1 MVQEGLRPPTVMRKA
16 ATLAVAFVLLSPAWA
31 GAQTLHDLEQARKD
45 RDAAEARVHRLT
57 ADIHRLSQRYRRLD
71 ALAQDASRRLI
82 DAYRREMAVQA
93 SLEDARRVIEER
105 ASAAYRA
112 GPGAILAAYMQA
124 ITQAGTFAD
133 LHSADILIEH
143 ALESDID
150 RALEVLQD
158 RTTARSVRRVVQRKQ
173 ERLVSREI
181 RLAALRGELETKLAL
196 ARAIAQAAGLEVGK
210 LEREEQRL
218 LAAARRDQN
227 RQQHSLVGE
236 LDADLNA
243 LLALMG
249 PNEGRGCE
257 IPPALRMTGQSF
269 SGLAS
274 WYGWDFAGNPTAS
287 GAIYDPRLFTAAH
300 KTLPLNSFVRVRRGD
315 RCAVVLVNDRGPYI
329 DGRVIDLSMAAA
341 EYLGVGVTHVEVD
354 ILARA

>member
-1 MVQEGLRPPTVMRKA
+1 MRKA
-16 ATLAVAFVLLSPAWA
+16 ATLAVVLVLLSPAWA
-31 GAQTLHDLEQARKD
+31 GAQTLDDLEQARKD
-45 RDAAEARVHRLT
+45 RDAAESRVHRLT
-57 ADIHRLSQRYRRLD
+57 AEIHRLSLRYQRLE
-71 ALAQDASRRLI
+71 AQAQNAARRLI
-82 DAYRREMAVQA
+82 DAYRSEMALQ
-93 SLEDARRVIEER
+93 SELEDARSVIEER

-124 ITQAGTFAD
+124 ITQGGTFAD

-143 ALESDID
+143 ALGSDID
-150 RALEVLQD
+150 RALEVLED
-158 RTTARSVRRVVQRKQ
+158 RTDARSARRVVQRER
-173 ERLVSREI
+173 ERLVHREV
-181 RLAALRGELETKLAL
+181 RLATLRGELETKLAL
-196 ARAIAQAAGLEVGK
+196 AAAIAKAAGLEVEE

-218 LAAARRDQN
+218 LAAARRDQD
-227 RQQHSLVGE
+227 RQHGALVGD
-236 LDADLNA
+236 LDADLKA
-243 LLALMG
+243 LLALLG
-249 PNEGRGCE
+249 PNGGRGCA

-329 DGRVIDLSMAAA
+329 DGRVIDLSMAVA